1 MSISAFLKAISADS
15 RASLR
20 SGLSRVA
27 ITAPALTWPPFRA
40 EIEAILPV
48 VPNMRAL
55 FLEAASLPLESSC
68 LAKSV
73 RPRVITSTSLTW
85 GEYCSLPS
93 FPSSEVFL
101 PPHEVTARAAAK
113 AHIVSILDL
122 IIIPPFP

>member
-1 MSISAFLKAISADS
+1 MSISAFLREMSADS
-15 RASLR
+15 SASLR

-27 ITAPALTWPPFRA
+27 ITAPALTWPPFLA

-73 RPRVITSTSLTW
+73 RSSVITSTSLTW
-85 GEYCSLPS
+85 GEYCNLPS

-101 PPHEVTARAAAK
+101 PPHDVSVRATAR